1 MNTKTI
7 LTFVTLV
14 AALAVVIT
22 PSLMAAAGQHQMQC
36 VKKWKYSKRAKRR

>member
-7 LTFVTLV
+7 LTFVTLA

-22 PSLMAAAGQHQMQC
+22 PSLMAAAAPNAVCEKMEIPQTG
-36 VKKWKYSKRAKRR
+36 